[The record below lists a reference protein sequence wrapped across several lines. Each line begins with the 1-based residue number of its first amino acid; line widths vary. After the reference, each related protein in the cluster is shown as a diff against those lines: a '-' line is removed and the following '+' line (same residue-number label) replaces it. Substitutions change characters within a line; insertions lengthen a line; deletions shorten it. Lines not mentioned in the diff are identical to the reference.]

1 MLKRFFVLIC
11 FVFLL
16 FSCVSCKNNT
26 KQTSAPVTVYPAYSL
41 ILDAGHG
48 GEDGGAV
55 SLSGVPESIINL
67 SVAKRT
73 DLLLGLFG
81 IPCVMLRQEDVSLHD
96 ANANTLREKKVSDL
110 KNRVA
115 AIESEANPRL
125 ISIHQ
130 NTFSDRRYHGAQ
142 VFFAPTAGSQA
153 LAETMQEAL
162 RTTLDPD
169 NQRVCKPIPDT
180 IYLMNHIS
188 CPAILV
194 ECGFLSNPNE
204 EQLLLSPAYQTK
216 LALALTGGWLL
227 HQTNTQERVLNENKE
242 PVLLHQLR
250 K

>member
-1 MLKRFFVLIC
+1 MVKRIFV
-11 FVFLL
+11 LL
-16 FSCVSCKNNT
+16 FSVSIAFLSVSLVFHT
-26 KQTSAPVTVYPAYSL
+26 KQTIAVSQTKQTRTL

-55 SLSGVPESIINL
+55 SLSGVPESAVNL
-67 SVAKRT
+67 AVTRRL

-81 IPCVMLRQEDVSLHD
+81 VPSVMLRQEDISLHD
-96 ANANTLREKKVSDL
+96 SSANTLREKKVSDL

-115 AIESEANPRL
+115 AIGSEANAWL

-142 VFFAPTAGSQA
+142 VFFAPTDGSQA
-153 LAETMQEAL
+153 LAEAMQETL
-162 RTTLDPD
+162 RATLDPD

-194 ECGFLSNPNE
+194 ECGFLSNPEE
-204 EQLLLSPAYQTK
+204 EQMLTSPNYQTK
-216 LALALTGGWLL
+216 LAASLAGGWLAY
-227 HQTNTQERVLNENKE
+227 QTSIT
-242 PVLLHQLR
+242 
-250 K
+250 

>member
-1 MLKRFFVLIC
+1 MVVLLKRIFVLI
-11 FVFLL
+11 FPVLFIFL
-16 FSCVSCKNNT
+16 SVSFIFHA
-26 KQTSAPVTVYPAYSL
+26 KQVISVSPIEQDCTL

-55 SLSGVPESIINL
+55 SLSGVPESTVNL
-67 SVAKRT
+67 AVTRRL

-81 IPCVMLRQEDVSLHD
+81 VPGVMLRQEDVSLHSD
-96 ANANTLREKKVSDL
+96 SANTLREKKVSDL

-115 AIESEANPRL
+115 AIESEPNAWL

-142 VFFAPTAGSQA
+142 VFFAPTDGSQA
-153 LAETMQEAL
+153 LAEAMQETL
-162 RTTLDPD
+162 RTTLDPE

-194 ECGFLSNPNE
+194 ECGFLSNPE
-204 EQLLLSPAYQTK
+204 EERLLTSPGYQTK
-216 LALALTGGWLL
+216 LAAALAGGWLAY
-227 HQTNTQERVLNENKE
+227 QTSTTQGACTK
-242 PVLLHQLR
+242 
-250 K
+250 

>member
-1 MLKRFFVLIC
+1 MAVLYKRISI
-11 FVFLL
+11 LL
-16 FSCVSCKNNT
+16 FSVLIVFASVSFAFHT
-26 KQTSAPVTVYPAYSL
+26 KQVIAVPPLKQTRTL

-55 SLSGVPESIINL
+55 SLSGIPESTVNL
-67 SVAKRT
+67 AVTRRL

-81 IPCVMLRQEDVSLHD
+81 VPSIMLRQEDISLHD
-96 ANANTLREKKVSDL
+96 NSANTLREKKVSDL

-115 AIESEANPRL
+115 AIEAEPSAWL

-142 VFFAPTAGSQA
+142 VFFAPTDSSQA
-153 LAETMQEAL
+153 LAEAMQETL

-169 NQRVCKPIPDT
+169 NQRVCKPIPNT

-194 ECGFLSNPNE
+194 ECGFLSNPE
-204 EQLLLSPAYQTK
+204 EERLLTSANYQTK
-216 LALALTGGWLL
+216 LAASLAGGWLSY
-227 HQTNTQERVLNENKE
+227 
-242 PVLLHQLR
+242 
-250 K
+250 